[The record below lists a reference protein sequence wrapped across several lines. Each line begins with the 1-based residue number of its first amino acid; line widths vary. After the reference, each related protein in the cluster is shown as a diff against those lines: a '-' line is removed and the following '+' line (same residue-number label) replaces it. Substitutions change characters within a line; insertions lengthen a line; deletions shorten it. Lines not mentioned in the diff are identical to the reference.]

1 MIDTAQHIPVSKPNQ
16 QIHSTGVM
24 YVDYQLSGTMT
35 LDELNKAI
43 IYLVQ
48 IQQYAKHN
56 NIPIIGFNK

>member
-1 MIDTAQHIPVSKPNQ
+1 MIDTAQHIPESQPNQ

-24 YVDYQLSGTMT
+24 YVDYQLSGAMT